1 MSEGPT
7 SSGGAERTAFPR
19 PIGPLGAA
27 VRHELA
33 ALQKDWWWFLVLGVG
48 LIVLGVL
55 ALGSA
60 AFASV
65 VTAVFFGLLL
75 LAGGI
80 AQTISAFWAGRWS
93 GFLLTMFI
101 GLLYIV
107 AGMFILN
114 HPIEATVELTL
125 MLAFLFIVSGMFR
138 IITAL
143 MLRFPLWGW
152 PLLNGVI
159 SLLLGVM
166 IYKQWPA
173 SGLVVIGVF
182 VGIEL
187 IFNGWGWV
195 MFSLG
200 LKNLPHEAA

>member
-7 SSGGAERTAFPR
+7 SSGSGEGPAFSR
-19 PIGPLGAA
+19 PLGPLGPAM
-27 VRHELA
+27 RHELA
-33 ALQKDWWWFLVLGVG
+33 ALQKEWWWFLLLGIG
-48 LIVLGVL
+48 LIVLGTL

-60 AFASV
+60 VIVSFATV
-65 VTAVFFGLLL
+65 VFLGLLL
-75 LAGGI
+75 LAAGI

-101 GLLYIV
+101 GLLYMV
-107 AGMFILN
+107 AGLFIIN
-114 HPIEATVELTL
+114 HPIKSTIELTL
-125 MLAFLFIVSGMFR
+125 MLAFLFIVSGIFR
-138 IITAL
+138 IVTAL
-143 MLRFPLWGW
+143 VLRFPLWGW

-159 SLLLGVM
+159 SVLLGVM

-173 SGLVVIGVF
+173 SGLVVIGIF

-187 IFNGWGWV
+187 IFNGWAWV

-200 LKNLPHEAA
+200 LKNLPREAA